1 MKKAYQSPE
10 IHRVELTPMPDID
23 LANASDEELSAAMKA
38 GLYFVNKVC
47 YQQNREFKICELL
60 GRTVL
65 MPVKRDAEQI
75 SRITAIGAEEKFLW
89 GKLSKR
95 RTKADLVDLLAAEQ
109 GREGRAVEA
118 DVNKFIKKAIEEN
131 LIIRCDME

>member
-38 GLYFVNKVC
+38 GLYFENKVC

-95 RTKADLVDLLAAEQ
+95 RTKADLVDLLAADQ
-109 GREGRAVEA
+109 GRAGSALEA
-118 DVNKFIKKAIEEN
+118 DVTKLIKKEIEEN
-131 LIIRCDME
+131 LVIHCVMK

>member
-1 MKKAYQSPE
+1 MKKAYQSPAF
-10 IHRVELTPMPDID
+10 HRVELPPMPAID

-38 GLYFVNKVC
+38 GLYFENKVC

-75 SRITAIGAEEKFLW
+75 SRITSIGAEEKFLW

>member
-10 IHRVELTPMPDID
+10 IHRVELTPMPEID

-38 GLYFVNKVC
+38 GLYFENKVC

-75 SRITAIGAEEKFLW
+75 IYMRNSIVYCLDDGLKNA
-89 GKLSKR
+89 S
-95 RTKADLVDLLAAEQ
+95 LAATVVIS
-109 GREGRAVEA
+109 RRLYTVS
-118 DVNKFIKKAIEEN
+118 AIV
-131 LIIRCDME
+131 LGTGQ

>member
-38 GLYFVNKVC
+38 GLYFENKVC
-47 YQQNREFKICELL
+47 YQQNREFRICEMSDK
-60 GRTVL
+60 TVL
-65 MPVKRDAEQI
+65 MPVEHDTKRNGRMTVVDA
-75 SRITAIGAEEKFLW
+75 AEKFLW
-89 GKLSKR
+89 DKLSKR
-95 RTKADLVDLLAAEQ
+95 RTKADLVDLLAAEL
-109 GREGRAVEA
+109 GREEAEA
-118 DVNKFIKKAIEEN
+118 DVSKFIKKGIKEN

>member
-1 MKKAYQSPE
+1 MAQCDVD
-10 IHRVELTPMPDID
+10 RVARCFMRINL
-23 LANASDEELSAAMKA
+23 
-38 GLYFVNKVC
+38 
-47 YQQNREFKICELL
+47 
-60 GRTVL
+60 
-65 MPVKRDAEQI
+65 KRDAEQI